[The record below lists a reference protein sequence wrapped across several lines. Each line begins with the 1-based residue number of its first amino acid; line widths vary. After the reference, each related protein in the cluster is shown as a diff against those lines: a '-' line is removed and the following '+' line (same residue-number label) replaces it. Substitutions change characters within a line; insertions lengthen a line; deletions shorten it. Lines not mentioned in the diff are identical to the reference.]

1 MRITQRLDSR
11 SSHRRNEETPDNA
24 PVFSRERTSS
34 RRKRFIQECARST
47 IHRRALP
54 TSLPLDRLSLFPA
67 WTNVGRK
74 AEFAQDGT
82 HLLVV
87 IPLRQTHPLPMLFA
101 WLRTL
106 DDDAFDRWAHE
117 LHVMTLRSLNRHAD
131 RHSMPFSEQVAFHST
146 LAPKSRDWGR
156 LFPHPMELWSMP
168 HPYSASPSRA
178 RTAHQTARL
187 LLARV

>member
-1 MRITQRLDSR
+1 MEQRQIIRGLFVPADQESAKPVHPRMRPFHD
-11 SSHRRNEETPDNA
+11 PA
-24 PVFSRERTSS
+24 ACFGPGFG
-34 RRKRFIQECARST
+34 
-47 IHRRALP
+47 
-54 TSLPLDRLSLFPA
+54 LDRFGLSSTRA
-67 WTNVGRK
+67 NVGGK
-74 AEFAQDGT
+74 AE
-82 HLLVV
+82 LVKGV
-87 IPLRQTHPLPMLFA
+87 AYFFVVVALRQTHPLGLFLG

>member
-1 MRITQRLDSR
+1 MRITQRPEKR
-11 SSHRRNEETPDNA
+11 SSHRRNEETPDNS

-54 TSLPLDRLSLFPA
+54 TSLPLDRLGLFPG

-87 IPLRQTHPLPMLFA
+87 IPFVQTHPLWMLFA

-106 DDDAFDRWAHE
+106 DDDAFDGRSHQ
-117 LHVMTLRSLNRHAD
+117 LHI
-131 RHSMPFSEQVAFHST
+131 VAI
-146 LAPKSRDWGR
+146 
-156 LFPHPMELWSMP
+156 
-168 HPYSASPSRA
+168 
-178 RTAHQTARL
+178 
-187 LLARV
+187 